1 MHGSGRGREGG
12 VAPVAPVAPGGGAP
26 QVPGEGGGLPR
37 VPGEGGITPAGP
49 GRGGVAPAA
58 PGEGGGIKQAPGEG
72 GVIPSAPGASG
83 TVPSLPGEG
92 GIAPAAPGE
101 GGFVPSASVDR
112 EFLALERELA
122 VFLRRARAQSGEMAR
137 EVHPELE
144 PAAYGL
150 FVRLDDAGPQRAT
163 ELAGYFGV
171 GKATMS
177 RQLRALEDLGLVARD
192 PDPADGRAS
201 LVRLT
206 EEGRNRFRRVRDARR
221 ERYVRKLADW
231 DRAEVAELA
240 RLLNHF
246 NVRSEG

>member
-1 MHGSGRGREGG
+1 MHGSGTGSDGRAAGGTAGRGRGE
-12 VAPVAPVAPGGGAP
+12 APG
-26 QVPGEGGGLPR
+26 
-37 VPGEGGITPAGP
+37 
-49 GRGGVAPAA
+49 
-58 PGEGGGIKQAPGEG
+58 
-72 GVIPSAPGASG
+72 
-83 TVPSLPGEG
+83 
-92 GIAPAAPGE
+92 
-101 GGFVPSASVDR
+101 VDP

-150 FVRLDDAGPQRAT
+150 FVRLDEVGPQRAT

-177 RQLRALEDLGLVARD
+177 RQLRALEVLGLVVRD

-206 EEGRNRFRRVRDARR
+206 EEGRDRFRHVRDARR
-221 ERYVRKLADW
+221 ERYVRKLVDW
-231 DRAEVAELA
+231 DRGEVAELA
-240 RLLNHF
+240 RLLHHF
-246 NVRSEG
+246 NVRAEG